1 MKIKLNDEPLLN
13 KSPFRPSTFKLN
25 LAAAPSYSNILQTIK
40 AKANE
45 SHSSISSDSP
55 TDANANT
62 NNCTSELSFHPTIFP
77 SSPDTKLMGE
87 QTPSYVGFPAI
98 KMFNKKF
105 LVCNKAAYSEENHS
119 ATFAYLRA
127 CETSRRPP
135 RLNGIS
141 KIRGISNDM
150 NLK

>member
-1 MKIKLNDEPLLN
+1 MKINLNNEPILN
-13 KSPFRPSTFKLN
+13 KSPFKPSTFKLN
-25 LAAAPSYSNILQTIK
+25 LAAVPSYSSILQSIK

-45 SHSSISSDSP
+45 SHSSIESDSP
-55 TDANANT
+55 AETNANT
-62 NNCTSELSFHPTIFP
+62 NKCTSEMSFHPTSFP
-77 SSPDTKLMGE
+77 TSPDTKFIGE

-105 LVCNKAAYSEENHS
+105 LCCNKAVYSEESHS

-141 KIRGISNDM
+141 KIRGISTDV